1 MKSLVELKKSVL
13 EDGIIDADEVNE
25 IREVLFADGKIDK
38 EEAELLF
45 ELNDAVSGHN
55 NHSSW
60 KDLMVEA
67 VSSFVLDDEES
78 PNEID
83 DEEADW
89 LIAKVQGD
97 GQIDEIERAI
107 LDNIKKK
114 AVKVSPKLH
123 VLL

>member
-1 MKSLVELKKSVL
+1 MKSLEELKKSVL

-38 EEAELLF
+38 EEAEFLF

-114 AVKVSPKLH
+114 AVKVSPKLQ